1 MPENTLVQKQNYLH
15 TPTAALSNQENGA
28 NERKC
33 NLQISSYSEIP
44 FLIAEKKNERKSDHE
59 REEFYNT
66 KPASKMTRALN
77 DITALPPPVFSY

>member
-44 FLIAEKKNERKSDHE
+44 FLIAEKKMKGNLT
-59 REEFYNT
+59 T
-66 KPASKMTRALN
+66 KEKNFTTPNLQAR
-77 DITALPPPVFSY
+77 